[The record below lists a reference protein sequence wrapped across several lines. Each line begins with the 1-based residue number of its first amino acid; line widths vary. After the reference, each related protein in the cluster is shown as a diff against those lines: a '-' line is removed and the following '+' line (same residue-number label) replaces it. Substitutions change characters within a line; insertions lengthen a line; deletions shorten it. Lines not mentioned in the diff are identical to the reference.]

1 MTRRSFLLTA
11 GVASAYQPQRPPNI
25 VFLYT
30 DDQARWSLRSL
41 GNKDAHTPNMDRIGS
56 EGALFER
63 AFVSTPVCSASRA
76 AMFTSQHSFRTRIHD
91 FIDRRREPELG
102 LSADFPTWPEFLQQH
117 GYRTALFGKWHL
129 GTKPEHHPTRR
140 GFHEFLGFLDGGN
153 RPINPYLEVNGKDQT
168 VKGSLPDIL
177 TDGAIDFVKRHRGA
191 PFALN
196 VHFRAPH
203 GPYLP
208 VPETDSARFK
218 GIAPELPTHPALNR
232 EWAAENLRAYYSSIA
247 SVDRNIGR
255 LLDTLDS
262 LSLAGNTVVVFT
274 SDNGY
279 MIGHHNASGKGNAT
293 RAGRA
298 SRERVPNMWDDSLLT
313 PLMIRWPGAVKPG
326 TRIGQM
332 ISHLDFFPSFL
343 RMAGAAE
350 RVPTGYIPCG
360 RDFTPLLRGQSIP
373 WRDTLF
379 ADYDIYHYI
388 RDSMRMIR
396 TGDWKLITHTHSDV
410 QHELY
415 DLRNDPGET
424 RNLIGEY
431 EHVRHMAAL
440 RRRLYAWQ
448 QWMGDPAALP
458 LDKPV

>member
-1 MTRRSFLLTA
+1 MTRRSFLAATA
-11 GVASAYQPQRPPNI
+11 GAHAYQGTRPRNI

-30 DDQARWSLRSL
+30 DDRSWWSLRSL
-41 GNKDAHTPNMDRIGS
+41 GNRDSHTPNMDRIGA

-76 AMFTSQHSFRTRIHD
+76 AMFTSQHSFRTRVLD
-91 FIDRRREPELG
+91 FIDRRREPEFG
-102 LSADFPTWPEFLQQH
+102 LSADFPTWSALLQQH

-153 RPINPYLEVNGKDQT
+153 RPMNPYLEVNGKEQT

-177 TDGAIDFVKRHRGA
+177 IDGAIDFVKRNRTS
-191 PFALN
+191 PFSLN

-203 GPYLP
+203 GPYGP
-208 VPETDSARFK
+208 VPETDSARFR
-218 GIAPELPTHPALNR
+218 GITPELPDHPALKKD
-232 EWAAENLRAYYSSIA
+232 WAAANLRDYYASIA

-255 LLDTLDS
+255 LLETLDALA
-262 LSLAGNTVVVFT
+262 LSGNTLVVFT

-293 RAGRA
+293 RAGA
-298 SRERVPNMWDDSLLT
+298 SRERLPNMWDDSLRT
-313 PLMIRWPGAVKPG
+313 PLMIRWPGQIKPG
-326 TRIGQM
+326 LRIGQM
-332 ISHLDFFPSFL
+332 ISHLDFFPTLL
-343 RMAGAAE
+343 RIAGAQH
-350 RVPTGYIPCG
+350 RIPVGYIPCG
-360 RDFTPLLRGQSIP
+360 KDFTPLLRGEHVP

-379 ADYDIYHYI
+379 ADYDMYHYL

-396 TGDWKLITHTHSDV
+396 TSDWKLVTHTHNDQ

-415 DLRNDPGET
+415 DLRNDPGE
-424 RNLIGEY
+424 RKNLIGEY
-431 EHVRHMAAL
+431 EHTRQMAAL

-448 QWMGDPAALP
+448 QWMGDPAAVAP
-458 LDKPV
+458 DQPV